1 MIGTAASSTGKR
13 KRPIY
18 MSKLKLLWVA
28 SLLVSINAIAQVEKP
43 VESKITSVTVFLAN
57 AQVTRE
63 VKTRIEPG
71 KSTLVLSGLSVMI
84 DTESIQA
91 AGRGAFTILGVSHR
105 QNFLS
110 EQNTPKALKV
120 LKDSVAYYNNQL
132 VLEQSQKDILNK
144 EEQMLLA
151 NQRIGGNNQNITVAE
166 LKAMADFYRTRLGDI
181 VMSRAKQDEKVRKI
195 SIRVAKLTQQINEL
209 DGQYSLNRNE
219 ILINVSAE
227 AATAAELEINYVVSN
242 AGWRP
247 TYDLRAV
254 NTKSPVQLSYKAN
267 VYQATGEDWKN
278 VKLKLSSANPNQGGL
293 KPELYPW
300 YLDFYKPRPKFSAA
314 GSVHRGAAPAEAKM
328 AEEDEALSE
337 PVVMAYTLADSVTT
351 IQTTLNTEFDI
362 AIPYTVNSGTK
373 PTAVDIRNYEMKASF
388 EYAVAPKLD
397 TEAFLIAY
405 GTGWEEFSLL
415 PGDANIFFEGTFV
428 GQTAIDPNN
437 LKDTLA
443 VSLGRDKRIVVKREK
458 VKDLT
463 SRKVIGTTQ
472 RESYT
477 WEISVRNTKSEAV
490 KLLVEDQIPV
500 SQNSQIEITLVDVG
514 GAQRDVNTGKLT
526 WKLDLQPNETKK
538 VTYKFEVKYPKG
550 GIVSGL

>member
-18 MSKLKLLWVA
+18 MSKFKLLWVA
-28 SLLVSINAIAQVEKP
+28 SLLVSINALAQVEKP

-227 AATAAELEINYVVSN
+227 AATAAELEVNYVVSN